1 MAGDSK
7 GRQGRNVVVIG
18 TQWGDEGKGK
28 IVDWLTEQ
36 VSGVVRFQ
44 GGHNAGH
51 TLVVNGK
58 KTILRLIPSGI
69 LHPKVT
75 CYIGNG
81 VVLSPS
87 ALLSEIDELQA
98 GGVNVES
105 RLKISLACPLI
116 LPYHVALD
124 QAREAAKGDAKIGT
138 TGRGIGPAYEDKV
151 ARRAI
156 RLLDLT
162 QPSGLKTKLADVM
175 TLHNFVLEHHL
186 KAPPIPV
193 DQVYQDL
200 MAMAPRLLKMS
211 ADVPQLLYEVGQR
224 GENLL
229 FEGAQGSLL
238 DIDHGTYPY
247 VTSSNCVAGA
257 AGAGAGVGPSKLH
270 YVLGITKAYAT
281 RVGSGPFP
289 TEQVNEIGQ
298 GLAKRGNEFGSVTG
312 RPRRCGWFDAAA
324 LRRSMQING
333 VSGLCITKLD
343 VMDGMSEVRLG
354 VGYDTPGGRFDV
366 LPFGADAVAQC
377 TPIYETM
384 PGWSGST
391 QGVRQWADLPPQAQ
405 RYLNRLSEV
414 VGAPIAMVSTGADR
428 DDTILLDHPFGN

>member
-1 MAGDSK
+1 MAAA
-7 GRQGRNVVVIG
+7 QGRNVVVIG

-28 IVDWLTEQ
+28 VVDWLTEQ

-69 LHPKVT
+69 LHPRVT

-87 ALLSEIDELQA
+87 ALLGEIDELQA
-98 GGVNVES
+98 NQIDVES

-124 QAREAAKGDAKIGT
+124 QARESAKGDAKIGT

-162 QPSGLKTKLADVM
+162 NPQALKEKLTETMA
-175 TLHNFVLEHHL
+175 LHNFVLEKYLHA
-186 KAPPIPV
+186 KAVDV
-193 DQVYQDL
+193 DQVFNEL

-211 ADVPQLLYEVGQR
+211 ADVPQLLFEAGQR

-238 DIDHGTYPY
+238 DIDHGTYPF
-247 VTSSNCVAGA
+247 VTSSNCVSGA

-289 TEQVNEIGQ
+289 TEQTNEVGQ
-298 GLAKRGNEFGSVTG
+298 RLAKRGNEFGSVTG

-333 VSGLCITKLD
+333 VTGLCITKLD
-343 VMDGMSEVRLG
+343 VLDGFSEIKLC
-354 VGYDTPGGRFDV
+354 VGYDTPQGRLDV
-366 LPFGADAVAQC
+366 LPFGADAVTNC

-384 PGWSGST
+384 PGWTGT
-391 QGVRQWADLPPQAQ
+391 TEGVRTWKDLPQAAQ
-405 RYLNRLSEV
+405 TYLQRLSDV
-414 VGAPIAMVSTGADR
+414 TGAPIAMVSTGADR
-428 DDTILLDHPFGN
+428 DDTILLDHPFGK